1 MLSFLYMVWCFHLHW
16 ILVWAKQIWV
26 FLFLIMILCCCW
38 VLMDIYCWFFLYL
51 YSWLLMALKTL
62 YQTFFSIF
70 FSFFLFKDIFYIFLY
85 YLFIWT
91 SVDMVRWNPEFLKV
105 EYTLYHYFIAI
116 TIRYFVIN
124 RVMDMLKMEI
134 RFIYVTKMWPFQR
147 DDNSNFL

>member
-1 MLSFLYMVWCFHLHW
+1 MFSFALNTCLSETDLGFPVFDYDIMLLLGLDGYLLLIFPLFIFLTVDGIKNF
-16 ILVWAKQIWV
+16 ISN
-26 FLFLIMILCCCW
+26 F
-38 VLMDIYCWFFLYL
+38 
-51 YSWLLMALKTL
+51 
-62 YQTFFSIF
+62 FFSIF

-85 YLFIWT
+85 YLFIWI

-134 RFIYVTKMWPFQR
+134 RFIYVTKM
-147 DDNSNFL
+147 